1 MKLIGT
7 FRMVLIA
14 SFLFLILAQS
24 VWSVD
29 QGFETR
35 PIPLGT
41 SGGNIKDSSRSFC
54 CGGTLGSLVQ
64 DTSAVQYI
72 LSNNHVLG
80 RTNKG
85 IVGEA
90 IIQPALI
97 DQDPVCF
104 KDAGDAVSHL
114 SDFVPLSFRR
124 NTVNHVDAAIAE
136 VQVGQV
142 DPSGS
147 IINIGEVSNVIAAPI
162 LGMAVKKV
170 GRTTGLTTGTV
181 TALDVTADI
190 QYDKHCGVSL
200 FPQTARFTGQI
211 MITPGTFSMGGDS
224 GSLIVEDCSPHPRP
238 VGLLFAGSGTN
249 TIANPLSDVL
259 SELGVSM
266 VGRNDFCSTSPAGGG
281 LKMGAPPILVNLLD
295 MENAIGVKR
304 RNEVNVL
311 KLKKEGV
318 VGIGVGLS
326 DTEPGRVV
334 IEVYVHKPALMVKP
348 LIPETME
355 SVPVKIVETGLFTA
369 H

>member
-1 MKLIGT
+1 MKSVRTLKIVTLACFLSLI
-7 FRMVLIA
+7 I
-14 SFLFLILAQS
+14 AQS

-41 SGGNIKDSSRSFC
+41 SGGNIKDRSRFFC

-64 DTSAVQYI
+64 DVGAVQYI

-85 IVGEA
+85 MVGDA

-104 KDAGDAVSHL
+104 RNVGDAVSHL
-114 SDFVPLSFRR
+114 SDFVPISFRK

-147 IINIGEVSNVIAAPI
+147 ILNIGEVSNITAVPI
-162 LGMAVKKV
+162 LGMSVKKN

-181 TALDVTADI
+181 TALDVTVDI
-190 QYDKHCGVSL
+190 QYDRQCGVSFL
-200 FPQTARFTGQI
+200 PQTARFTGQI
-211 MITPGTFSMGGDS
+211 MIGPGAFSMGGDS

-238 VGLLFAGSGTN
+238 VGLLFAGSSTN
-249 TIANPLSDVL
+249 TIVNPLSDVL
-259 SELGVSM
+259 SELRVSM
-266 VGRNDFCSTSPAGGG
+266 VGRNDFCSTSPPEG
-281 LKMGAPPILVNLLD
+281 LKMGTPPVPINPLD
-295 MENAIGVKR
+295 LENAIRVKR
-304 RNEVNVL
+304 RNEVNIL
-311 KLKKEGV
+311 KLKRKGV
-318 VGIGVGLS
+318 IGIGVGLS
-326 DTEPGRVV
+326 DAEPGQMV
-334 IEVYVHKPALMVKP
+334 IEVYVHKPAPGVRS

-355 SVPVKIVETGLFTA
+355 NVPIKIFETGLFVA